1 MSYFPES
8 YDHRKNTRKF
18 ELNLSNYITKS
29 NLKRAAGI
37 DTSKFAKNI
46 DLVTIKWNVE
56 RLDIDKLEIKLSNV
70 VKKNVLRKG

>member
-1 MSYFPES
+1 M
-8 YDHRKNTRKF
+8 
-18 ELNLSNYITKS
+18 SNYIKKS

-37 DTSKFAKNI
+37 DTSKFAKNT

>member
-1 MSYFPES
+1 M
-8 YDHRKNTRKF
+8 
-18 ELNLSNYITKS
+18 SNYIKKS

-37 DTSKFAKNI
+37 DTSKFAKNT

-70 VKKNVLRKG
+70 VQKNVLRKG